1 MFYFHLVIP
10 VEMTFQIL
18 KNEAS
23 HLTKFLEIQMKID
36 LRDILIIVPVSVL
49 LMFGIIMVTSSS
61 IYIADDLTS
70 NPFHFAQ
77 RQVIFIAVG
86 FLAMIFFLVIPS
98 ELLFKADWIFM
109 LISILLLAILFVPDV
124 GTSVN
129 GSIRWIRLG
138 PINIQPSE
146 ICKFSLILYI
156 SGYSVRRMTEINS
169 FRSFLKPLFLLFLIS
184 ILIMGQP
191 DLGSTAIICILVVG
205 ILFYAGISFFQ
216 LFLLLLLIGLLGYL
230 AISTSPMRLARVLAF
245 TDPFAAD
252 VVLNAGWQLSNSL
265 ISIGQGGWFGVG
277 LGNSFQKSFF
287 LPEAHTDFIFAILI
301 EELGLIGGLF
311 LIMIFLFLFYG
322 LILIC
327 LDSFKKNRLFQG
339 YAVFGIFLLLVVQ
352 TLFNISVNI
361 GLLPTKGLTL
371 PFISYGGTSIII
383 MLSLIG
389 IVLRINN
396 ENKAI

>member
-1 MFYFHLVIP
+1 MNI
-10 VEMTFQIL
+10 TR
-18 KNEAS
+18 N
-23 HLTKFLEIQMKID
+23 
-36 LRDILIIVPVSVL
+36 DILIILPLSFL
-49 LMFGIIMVTSSS
+49 IILGMIMVTSSS
-61 IYIADDLTS
+61 IYVADDMTS
-70 NPFHFAQ
+70 NPFYFAQ
-77 RQVIFIAVG
+77 RQSLFIAIG
-86 FLAMIFFLVIPS
+86 LIAMTSFLVIPS
-98 ELLFKADWIFM
+98 TFLYKTDWIFM
-109 LISILLLAILFVPDV
+109 LLSILLLIALFIPDV

-156 SGYSVRRMTEINS
+156 SGYSIRRISEIDS
-169 FRSFLKPLFLLFLIS
+169 LRGFLKPLSLLFIIS
-184 ILIMGQP
+184 ILIMSQP
-191 DLGSTAIICILVVG
+191 DLGSTAIVCILVVG

-216 LFLLLLLIGLLGYL
+216 LGLLILLIVLLGYL
-230 AISTSPMRLARVLAF
+230 AITTSPMRLARVLAF

-287 LPEAHTDFIFAILI
+287 LPEAHTDFIFAILV
-301 EELGLIGGLF
+301 EELGIIGGMVLILLF
-311 LIMIFLFLFYG
+311 LALFVG
-322 LILIC
+322 LISISY
-327 LDSFKKNRLFQG
+327 DSFRKNRYFQG
-339 YAVFGIFLLLVVQ
+339 YVVFGTFLLISIQ
-352 TLFNISVNI
+352 MLFNIAVNI

-383 MLSLIG
+383 MLSLMG

-396 ENKAI
+396 ENKLL

>member
-1 MFYFHLVIP
+1 
-10 VEMTFQIL
+10 
-18 KNEAS
+18 
-23 HLTKFLEIQMKID
+23 MKID
-36 LRDILIIVPVSVL
+36 TNNLLIILPISFL
-49 LMFGIIMVTSSS
+49 LMIGIIMVASSS
-61 IYIADDLTS
+61 IYIADDMTK
-70 NPFHFAQ
+70 NPFHFVE
-77 RQVIFIAVG
+77 RQALFIAIG
-86 FLAMIFFLVIPS
+86 LLALIFFLSMPS
-98 ELLFKADWIFM
+98 EFLYKTDWIFM
-109 LISILLLAILFVPDV
+109 LISIILLVVLFIPDV

-138 PINIQPSE
+138 LINIQPSE

-169 FRSFLKPLFLLFLIS
+169 LRGFLKPLFLLFLIS

-191 DLGSTAIICILVVG
+191 DLGSTAIVCILVVG
-205 ILFYAGISFFQ
+205 ILFYAGISFSQ
-216 LFLLLLLIGLLGYL
+216 LCLLILLIALLGYL
-230 AISTSPMRLARVLAF
+230 AITTSPMRIARVLAF

-277 LGNSFQKSFF
+277 LGNSFQKSFY
-287 LPEAHTDFIFAILI
+287 LPEAHTDFICAILVK
-301 EELGLIGGLF
+301 ELGLIGGLT
-311 LIMIFLFLFYG
+311 LIFLFVLLFLG
-322 LILIC
+322 LILI
-327 LDSFKKNRLFQG
+327 SFESFEKERLFQG
-339 YAVFGIFLLLVVQ
+339 YTVFGIFLLIAIQ
-352 TLFNISVNI
+352 TLFNIAVNI

-396 ENKAI
+396 ENKNL

>member
-1 MFYFHLVIP
+1 MNI
-10 VEMTFQIL
+10 TR
-18 KNEAS
+18 N
-23 HLTKFLEIQMKID
+23 
-36 LRDILIIVPVSVL
+36 DILIILPLSFL
-49 LMFGIIMVTSSS
+49 IILGMIMVTSSS
-61 IYIADDLTS
+61 IYVADDMTS
-70 NPFHFAQ
+70 NPFYFAQ
-77 RQVIFIAVG
+77 RQSLFIAIG
-86 FLAMIFFLVIPS
+86 LIAMTSFLVIPS
-98 ELLFKADWIFM
+98 TFLYKTDWIFM
-109 LISILLLAILFVPDV
+109 LLSILLLIALFIPDV

-156 SGYSVRRMTEINS
+156 SGYSIRRISEINS
-169 FRSFLKPLFLLFLIS
+169 LRGFLKPLSLLFIIS
-184 ILIMGQP
+184 ILIMSQP
-191 DLGSTAIICILVVG
+191 DLGSTAIVCILVVG

-216 LFLLLLLIGLLGYL
+216 LGLLMLLIVLLGYL
-230 AISTSPMRLARVLAF
+230 AITTSPMRLARVLAF

-287 LPEAHTDFIFAILI
+287 LPEAHTDFIFAILV
-301 EELGLIGGLF
+301 EELGIIGGMVLILLF
-311 LIMIFLFLFYG
+311 IVLFVG
-322 LILIC
+322 LISISY
-327 LDSFKKNRLFQG
+327 DSFRKNRYFQG
-339 YAVFGIFLLLVVQ
+339 YVVFGTFLLISIQ
-352 TLFNISVNI
+352 MLFNIAVNI

-383 MLSLIG
+383 MLSLMG

-396 ENKAI
+396 ENKLL